1 MIFPVWQPIGS
12 SSHMLTKAIGAELG
26 ELATHTGTLDP
37 MAEGVLVILTGEDRF
52 VKGSLHDW
60 LKTYSFSILWGV
72 STDSADKLGCVTDY
86 SGAQV
91 TKEQIVQVL
100 KKFPHHY
107 AQKIPEFSARRVKG
121 KSSFDWAKDHKEIF
135 EKKREVK
142 LSAIICDS
150 IEIFERATLLS
161 QHHTTI
167 NLIKG
172 NFRQEEVLQ
181 SWKHK
186 IPKEAQT
193 FLISHHTVTASPGTY
208 IRQLVSDLSNQ
219 LGAPA
224 TTWRITRTV
233 NGPFTKEDCFQ

>member
-12 SSHMLTKAIGAELG
+12 SSHMLTKAIGAEFG

-37 MAEGVLVILTGEDRF
+37 MAEGVLVLLTGEDRF
-52 VKGSLHDW
+52 AKGSLGDW

-91 TKEQIVQVL
+91 TKEQILQVL
-100 KKFPHHY
+100 KKFPLHY

-121 KSSFDWAKDHKEIF
+121 KSSFDWAKDHREVF
-135 EKKREVK
+135 EKRREVE
-142 LSAIICDS
+142 LSAITFDS
-150 IEIFERATLLS
+150 IGIFERATLLS

-172 NFRQEEVLQ
+172 NFRQEEVVQ
-181 SWKHK
+181 SWQHK
-186 IPKEAQT
+186 IPIEAQT
-193 FLISHHTVTASPGTY
+193 FLISDHTVTTTPGTY
-208 IRQLVSDLSNQ
+208 IRQLVTDLSNQ
-219 LGAPA
+219 VGAPA
-224 TTWRITRTV
+224 TTWRITRTA
-233 NGPFTKEDCFQ
+233 NGPYTIADCS